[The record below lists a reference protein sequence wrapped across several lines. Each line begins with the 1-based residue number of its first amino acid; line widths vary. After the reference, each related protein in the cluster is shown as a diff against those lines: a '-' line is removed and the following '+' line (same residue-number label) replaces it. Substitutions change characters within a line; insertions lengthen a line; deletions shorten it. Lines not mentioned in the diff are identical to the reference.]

1 MRTYLIDKDK
11 NEQCIDLKKTIVH
24 SSELVEFEYATVVD
38 NHEINVQKVF
48 VRRLAGQY
56 FVSLDN
62 IHWKKLARQELP
74 TIFLNVNRLYSVY
87 RGYKPSGMGSTADS
101 GLVTQMPGKVVKI
114 AVKVGDQ
121 VQKGQTLLILEAMKM
136 ENEVKSNVDGIVKE
150 IFVSEGQA
158 LEQGVAMMNLEEKV
172 VV

>member
-11 NEQCIDLKKTIVH
+11 NEHCIDLKKTIVH
-24 SSELVEFEYATVVD
+24 SSELVEFEFATVVD
-38 NHEINVQKVF
+38 GHDTNVEHVF

-56 FVSLDN
+56 FVSMDN

-74 TIFLNVNRLYSVY
+74 KVFLNVNRLYNVY
-87 RGYKPSGMGSTADS
+87 RGYKPSGMDSSADS

-136 ENEVKSNVDGIVKE
+136 ENEVKSNADGIVKE
-150 IFVSEGQA
+150 IFVGEGQA
-158 LEQGVAMMNLEEKV
+158 LEQGVAMMTLEEKP
-172 VV
+172 